1 MDTRRIRL
9 LATLAALFAA
19 FPVGAETLLE
29 VYQRSLQSDPLIRE
43 AEANRR
49 ATEEAIP
56 QARGLLLPQLSA
68 SATESRG
75 NAEGAAAFQ
84 QIGPGGEPVTIT
96 TNVEDKNIETTQW
109 QIELRQ
115 TVFRWDQFVG
125 LKQAGKQ
132 VARAEAD
139 YEAAQQDLI
148 VRVATRYFDVLAAED
163 ALEAAQVNKRA
174 IDRQL
179 EQAQQRFEVG
189 LIAITDVQ
197 EAQAAYDQ
205 AIAEEIAAKRQL
217 ASTREFLREI
227 TGEYLKDL
235 ETPGQE
241 LALES
246 PDPEDEDQWVETA
259 FEQNLALIAARL
271 NAEIA
276 SQEIDSR
283 RSGHYPTLDLVASR
297 SDFDREFERSNE
309 GGPFNDVFND
319 QTSDSIALEFRIPLF
334 SGGRTSAQVR
344 EAVHLHRAAREQLQR
359 VARETERQTRDAYL
373 GVLAEISR
381 VKALRQALSSA
392 RTALEATEAGFEV
405 GTRTTVDVLAAQQ
418 QLLSA
423 ATSYRRARYD
433 YLLNVLNLKQ
443 AAGILRIQDL
453 EEIDAILVPRS
464 EFNSN
469 RPSGVEPP
477 GERVQ

>member
-1 MDTRRIRL
+1 MDIRRSRL
-9 LATLAALFAA
+9 LLPLAVLFAA
-19 FPVGAETLLE
+19 LPAGAESLLE
-29 VYQRSLQSDPLIRE
+29 VYQRALQSDPLIRE

-49 ATEEAIP
+49 ATEEAVP

-68 SATESRG
+68 SASESRG
-75 NAEGAAAFQ
+75 TAEGASAFQ
-84 QIGPGGEPVTIT
+84 QVTPTGETIT
-96 TNVEDKNIETTQW
+96 VTSDFQDESIETTQW

-139 YEAAQQDLI
+139 FEAAQQDLI

-163 ALEAAQVNKRA
+163 ALEAAQASKRA

-217 ASTREFLREI
+217 ASSREFLREI

-235 ETPGQE
+235 ETPGQQ
-241 LALES
+241 LALET
-246 PDPEDEDQWVETA
+246 PDPAEEDDWVDTA

-283 RSGHYPTLDLVASR
+283 RSGHYPTLDLVATR

-309 GGPFNDVFND
+309 GGPFNDVFNN

-359 VARETERQTRDAYL
+359 VARETERQARDAYL

-381 VKALRQALSSA
+381 VKALRQAVSSA
-392 RTALEATEAGFEV
+392 KTALEATEAGFEV
-405 GTRTTVDVLAAQQ
+405 GTRTTVDVLDAQQ
-418 QLLSA
+418 QVFSA
-423 ATSYRRARYD
+423 RTNYRRARYD
-433 YLLNVLNLKQ
+433 YLLNVLSLKQ

-453 EEIDAILVPRS
+453 EDIDSILVPRS
-464 EFNSN
+464 EMSD
-469 RPSGVEPP
+469 
-477 GERVQ
+477 

>member
-1 MDTRRIRL
+1 MKRTMDIRRSRL
-9 LATLAALFAA
+9 LLPLAALFAA
-19 FPVGAETLLE
+19 LPAGAESLLE
-29 VYQRSLQSDPLIRE
+29 VYQRALQSDPLIRE

-49 ATEEAIP
+49 ATEEAVP

-68 SATESRG
+68 SASESRG
-75 NAEGAAAFQ
+75 TAEGASAFQ
-84 QIGPGGEPVTIT
+84 QVSPTGETIT
-96 TNVEDKNIETTQW
+96 VTSDFQDESIETTQW

-139 YEAAQQDLI
+139 FEA
-148 VRVATRYFDVLAAED
+148 
-163 ALEAAQVNKRA
+163 
-174 IDRQL
+174 
-179 EQAQQRFEVG
+179 G

-217 ASTREFLREI
+217 ASSREFLREI

-235 ETPGQE
+235 ETPVQQ
-241 LALES
+241 LALET
-246 PDPEDEDQWVETA
+246 PDPAEEDDWVDTA

-271 NAEIA
+271 SADIA
-276 SQEIDSR
+276 SQEIDAR
-283 RSGHYPTLDLVASR
+283 RSGHYPTLDLVATR

-309 GGPFNDVFND
+309 GGPFNDVFNN

-344 EAVHLHRAAREQLQR
+344 EAVHLHRAAMEQLQR
-359 VARETERQTRDAYL
+359 VARETERQARDAYL

-381 VKALRQALSSA
+381 VKALRQAVSSA
-392 RTALEATEAGFEV
+392 KTALEATEAGFEV
-405 GTRTTVDVLAAQQ
+405 GTRTTVDVLDAQQ
-418 QLLSA
+418 QVFSA
-423 ATSYRRARYD
+423 RTNYRRARYD
-433 YLLNVLNLKQ
+433 YLLNVLSLKQ

-453 EEIDAILVPRS
+453 EEIDSILVPRS
-464 EFNSN
+464 QISD
-469 RPSGVEPP
+469 
-477 GERVQ
+477 

>member
-1 MDTRRIRL
+1 MEIRRSRL
-9 LATLAALFAA
+9 LLPLATLFAALPA
-19 FPVGAETLLE
+19 GAESLLE
-29 VYQRSLQSDPLIRE
+29 VYQRALQSDPLIRE

-49 ATEEAIP
+49 ATEEAVP

-68 SATESRG
+68 SASESRG
-75 NAEGAAAFQ
+75 TAEGASAFQ
-84 QIGPGGEPVTIT
+84 QVTPTGETIT
-96 TNVEDKNIETTQW
+96 VTSDFQDESIETTQW

-139 YEAAQQDLI
+139 FEAAQQDLI
-148 VRVATRYFDVLAAED
+148 VRVANRYFEVLAAED
-163 ALEAAQVNKRA
+163 ALEAAQASKRA

-197 EAQAAYDQ
+197 EAQAAYDL

-217 ASTREFLREI
+217 ASAREFLREI

-235 ETPGQE
+235 ETPGQQ
-241 LALES
+241 LALET
-246 PDPEDEDQWVETA
+246 PDPAEEDDWVNTA

-283 RSGHYPTLDLVASR
+283 RSGHYPTLDLVATR

-309 GGPFNDVFND
+309 GGPFNDVFNN
-319 QTSDSIALEFRIPLF
+319 QTADSIALEFRIPLF

-344 EAVHLHRAAREQLQR
+344 EAVHLHRAARERLQR
-359 VARETERQTRDAYL
+359 VARETERQARDAYL

-392 RTALEATEAGFEV
+392 KTALEATEAGFEV
-405 GTRTTVDVLAAQQ
+405 GTRTTVDVLDAQQ
-418 QLLSA
+418 QVFSA
-423 ATSYRRARYD
+423 RTNYRRARYD
-433 YLLNVLNLKQ
+433 YLLNVLRLKQ

-453 EEIDAILVPRS
+453 EEIDSILVPRN
-464 EFNSN
+464 EM
-469 RPSGVEPP
+469 GD
-477 GERVQ
+477 

>member
-1 MDTRRIRL
+1 MDIRRFGL
-9 LATLAALFAA
+9 LVPLAALLAA
-19 FPVGAETLLE
+19 MPAGAESLLE
-29 VYQRSLQSDPLIRE
+29 VYQRALQSDPLIRE

-49 ATEEAIP
+49 ATEEAVP

-68 SATESRG
+68 SASESRG
-75 NAEGAAAFQ
+75 SAEGASAFQ
-84 QIGPGGEPVTIT
+84 QVAPGGETVTVT
-96 TNVEDKNIETTQW
+96 SDFEDESIETTQW

-115 TVFRWDQFVG
+115 TVFRWDQFIG

-139 YEAAQQDLI
+139 FEAAQQDLI

-163 ALEAAQVNKRA
+163 ALEAAQASKRA

-179 EQAQQRFEVG
+179 EQAKQRFEVG

-227 TGEYLKDL
+227 TGEYLQNL
-235 ETPGQE
+235 ETPGQQ

-246 PDPEDEDQWVETA
+246 PDPAQEDDWVETA
-259 FEQNLALIAARL
+259 FDQNLALIAARL

-276 SQEIDSR
+276 RQEIDSR

-344 EAVHLHRAAREQLQR
+344 EAVHLHRAAKEQLQR
-359 VARETERQTRDAYL
+359 VARETERQARDAYL

-392 RTALEATEAGFEV
+392 KTALEATQAGFEV
-405 GTRTTVDVLAAQQ
+405 GTRTTVDVLDAQQ
-418 QLLSA
+418 QVFSA
-423 ATSYRRARYD
+423 RTNYRRARYD
-433 YLLNVLNLKQ
+433 YLLNVLSLKQ

-453 EEIDAILVPRS
+453 EEIDSILVPRS
-464 EFNSN
+464 QISD
-469 RPSGVEPP
+469 
-477 GERVQ
+477 

>member
-1 MDTRRIRL
+1 MDIRRFRL
-9 LATLAALFAA
+9 LLPLAALFAA
-19 FPVGAETLLE
+19 LPAGAESLLE
-29 VYQRSLQSDPLIRE
+29 VYQRALQSDPLIRE

-49 ATEEAIP
+49 ATEEAVP

-68 SATESRG
+68 SASESRG
-75 NAEGAAAFQ
+75 TAEGASAFQ
-84 QIGPGGEPVTIT
+84 QVSPTGETIT
-96 TNVEDKNIETTQW
+96 VTSDFQDESIETTQW

-139 YEAAQQDLI
+139 FEAAQQDLI
-148 VRVATRYFDVLAAED
+148 VRVANRYFEVLAAED
-163 ALEAAQVNKRA
+163 ALEAAQASKRA

-205 AIAEEIAAKRQL
+205 AIADEIAAKRQL
-217 ASTREFLREI
+217 ASSREFLREI

-235 ETPGQE
+235 ETPGQQ
-241 LALES
+241 LTLET
-246 PDPEDEDQWVETA
+246 PDPAEEDDWVNTA

-283 RSGHYPTLDLVASR
+283 RSGHYPTLDLVATR

-309 GGPFNDVFND
+309 GGPFNDVFNN

-359 VARETERQTRDAYL
+359 VARETERQARDAYL

-392 RTALEATEAGFEV
+392 KTALEATEAGFEV
-405 GTRTTVDVLAAQQ
+405 GTRTTVDVLDAQQ
-418 QLLSA
+418 QVFSA
-423 ATSYRRARYD
+423 RTNYRRARYD
-433 YLLNVLNLKQ
+433 YLLNVLRLKQ

-453 EEIDAILVPRS
+453 EDIDAILVPRS
-464 EFNSN
+464 EM
-469 RPSGVEPP
+469 GD
-477 GERVQ
+477 

>member
-1 MDTRRIRL
+1 MDIRRFGL
-9 LATLAALFAA
+9 LVPLAALLAA
-19 FPVGAETLLE
+19 MPAGAESLLE
-29 VYQRSLQSDPLIRE
+29 VYQRALQSDPLIRE

-49 ATEEAIP
+49 ATEEAVP

-68 SATESRG
+68 SASESRG
-75 NAEGAAAFQ
+75 SAEGASAFQ
-84 QIGPGGEPVTIT
+84 QVAPGGETVTVT
-96 TNVEDKNIETTQW
+96 SDFEDESIETTQW

-115 TVFRWDQFVG
+115 TVFRWDQFIG

-139 YEAAQQDLI
+139 FEAAQQDLI

-163 ALEAAQVNKRA
+163 ALEAAQASKRA

-179 EQAQQRFEVG
+179 EQAKQRFEVG

-227 TGEYLKDL
+227 TGEYLQNL
-235 ETPGQE
+235 ETPGQQ

-246 PDPEDEDQWVETA
+246 PDPAQEDDWVETA
-259 FEQNLALIAARL
+259 FDQNLALIAARL

-276 SQEIDSR
+276 RQEIDSR

-319 QTSDSIALEFRIPLF
+319 QTSDSIALEYRIPLF

-344 EAVHLHRAAREQLQR
+344 EAVHLHRAAKEQLQR
-359 VARETERQTRDAYL
+359 VARETERQARDAYL

-392 RTALEATEAGFEV
+392 KTALEATQAGFEV
-405 GTRTTVDVLAAQQ
+405 GTRTTVDVLDAQQ
-418 QLLSA
+418 QVFSA
-423 ATSYRRARYD
+423 RTNYRRARYD
-433 YLLNVLNLKQ
+433 YLLNVLSLKQ

-453 EEIDAILVPRS
+453 EEIDSILVPRS
-464 EFNSN
+464 QISD
-469 RPSGVEPP
+469 
-477 GERVQ
+477 

>member
-1 MDTRRIRL
+1 MDIRRSRL
-9 LATLAALFAA
+9 LLPLAVLFAA
-19 FPVGAETLLE
+19 LPAGAESLLE
-29 VYQRSLQSDPLIRE
+29 VYQRALQSDPLIRE

-49 ATEEAIP
+49 ATEEAVP

-68 SATESRG
+68 SASESRG
-75 NAEGAAAFQ
+75 TAEGASAFQ
-84 QIGPGGEPVTIT
+84 QVTPTGETIT
-96 TNVEDKNIETTQW
+96 VTSDFQDESIETTQW

-139 YEAAQQDLI
+139 FEAAQQDLI

-163 ALEAAQVNKRA
+163 ALEAAQASKRA

-217 ASTREFLREI
+217 ASSREFLREI

-235 ETPGQE
+235 ETPGQQ
-241 LALES
+241 LALQT
-246 PDPEDEDQWVETA
+246 PDPAEEDDWVDTA

-283 RSGHYPTLDLVASR
+283 RSGHYPTLDLVATR

-309 GGPFNDVFND
+309 GGPFNDVFNN

-359 VARETERQTRDAYL
+359 VARETERQARDAYL

-381 VKALRQALSSA
+381 VKALRQAVSSA
-392 RTALEATEAGFEV
+392 KTALEATEAGFEV
-405 GTRTTVDVLAAQQ
+405 GTRTTVDVLDAQQ
-418 QLLSA
+418 QVFSA
-423 ATSYRRARYD
+423 RTNYRRARYD
-433 YLLNVLNLKQ
+433 YLLNVLSLKQ

-453 EEIDAILVPRS
+453 EDIDSILVPRS
-464 EFNSN
+464 EMSD
-469 RPSGVEPP
+469 
-477 GERVQ
+477 

>member
-1 MDTRRIRL
+1 MKRTMDIRRSRL
-9 LATLAALFAA
+9 LLPLAALFAA
-19 FPVGAETLLE
+19 LPAGAEFLLE
-29 VYQRSLQSDPLIRE
+29 VYQRALQSDPLIRE

-49 ATEEAIP
+49 ATEEAVP

-68 SATESRG
+68 SASESRG
-75 NAEGAAAFQ
+75 TAEGASAFQ
-84 QIGPGGEPVTIT
+84 QVTPTGETIT
-96 TNVEDKNIETTQW
+96 VTSDFQDESIETTLW

-132 VARAEAD
+132 VARAEANF
-139 YEAAQQDLI
+139 EAAQQDLI
-148 VRVATRYFDVLAAED
+148 LRVTNRYFEVLAAED
-163 ALEAAQVNKRA
+163 ALEAAQASKRA

-179 EQAQQRFEVG
+179 EQAKQRFEVG

-227 TGEYLKDL
+227 TGEYLQNL
-235 ETPGQE
+235 ETPGQQ

-246 PDPEDEDQWVETA
+246 PDPAQEDDWVETA
-259 FEQNLALIAARL
+259 FDQNLALIAARL

-276 SQEIDSR
+276 RQEIDSR

-309 GGPFNDVFND
+309 GGPFNDVFNN
-319 QTSDSIALEFRIPLF
+319 QTSDSIALF

-359 VARETERQTRDAYL
+359 VARETERQARDAYL

-381 VKALRQALSSA
+381 VKALRQALSSSK
-392 RTALEATEAGFEV
+392 TALEATQAGFEV
-405 GTRTTVDVLAAQQ
+405 GTRTTVDVLDAQQ
-418 QLLSA
+418 QVFTA
-423 ATSYRRARYD
+423 RTNYRRARYD
-433 YLLNVLNLKQ
+433 YLLNVLRLKQ

-453 EEIDAILVPRS
+453 EDIDSILVPRS
-464 EFNSN
+464 EM
-469 RPSGVEPP
+469 GD
-477 GERVQ
+477 

>member
-1 MDTRRIRL
+1 MDIRRSRL
-9 LATLAALFAA
+9 LVPLVALLAALPA
-19 FPVGAETLLE
+19 GAESLLE
-29 VYQRSLQSDPLIRE
+29 VYQRALQSDPLIRE

-49 ATEEAIP
+49 ATEEAVP
-56 QARGLLLPQLSA
+56 QARGLLLPQLAASA
-68 SATESRG
+68 SESRG
-75 NAEGAAAFQ
+75 TAEGASAFQ
-84 QIGPGGEPVTIT
+84 QVSPTGETIT
-96 TNVEDKNIETTQW
+96 VTSEFQDESIATTQW

-139 YEAAQQDLI
+139 FEAAQQDLI
-148 VRVATRYFDVLAAED
+148 IRVATRYFEVLATED
-163 ALEAAQVNKRA
+163 ALEAAQASKRA

-217 ASTREFLREI
+217 ASAREFLREI

-235 ETPGQE
+235 ETPGQQ
-241 LALES
+241 LALET
-246 PDPEDEDQWVETA
+246 PDPAQEDDWVDTA
-259 FEQNLALIAARL
+259 FDQNLALIAARL

-283 RSGHYPTLDLVASR
+283 RSGHYPTLDLVATR

-359 VARETERQTRDAYL
+359 VARETERQARDAYL

-392 RTALEATEAGFEV
+392 KTALEATEAGFEV
-405 GTRTTVDVLAAQQ
+405 GTRTTVDVLDAQQ
-418 QLLSA
+418 QVFSA
-423 ATSYRRARYD
+423 RTNYRRARYD
-433 YLLNVLNLKQ
+433 YLLNVLRLKQ

-453 EEIDAILVPRS
+453 EDIDSILVPRS
-464 EFNSN
+464 EM
-469 RPSGVEPP
+469 GD
-477 GERVQ
+477 

>member
-1 MDTRRIRL
+1 MDIRRSRL
-9 LATLAALFAA
+9 LLPLATLFAALPA
-19 FPVGAETLLE
+19 GAESLLE
-29 VYQRSLQSDPLIRE
+29 VYQRALQSDPLIRE

-49 ATEEAIP
+49 ATEEAVP

-68 SATESRG
+68 SASESRG
-75 NAEGAAAFQ
+75 TAEGASAFQ
-84 QIGPGGEPVTIT
+84 QVTPTGETIT
-96 TNVEDKNIETTQW
+96 VTSDFQDESIETTQW

-139 YEAAQQDLI
+139 FEAAQQDLI
-148 VRVATRYFDVLAAED
+148 VRVANRYFEVLAAED
-163 ALEAAQVNKRA
+163 ALEAAQASKRA

-197 EAQAAYDQ
+197 EAQAAYDL

-217 ASTREFLREI
+217 ASAREFLREI

-235 ETPGQE
+235 ETPGQQ
-241 LALES
+241 LALET
-246 PDPEDEDQWVETA
+246 PDPAEEDDWVNTA

-283 RSGHYPTLDLVASR
+283 RSGHYPTLDLVATR

-309 GGPFNDVFND
+309 GGPFNDVFNN
-319 QTSDSIALEFRIPLF
+319 QTADSIALEFRIPLF

-344 EAVHLHRAAREQLQR
+344 EAVHLHRAARERLQR
-359 VARETERQTRDAYL
+359 VARETERQARDAYL

-392 RTALEATEAGFEV
+392 KTALEATEAGFEV
-405 GTRTTVDVLAAQQ
+405 GTRTTVDVLDAQQ
-418 QLLSA
+418 QVFSA
-423 ATSYRRARYD
+423 RTNYRRARYD
-433 YLLNVLNLKQ
+433 YLLNVLRLKQ

-453 EEIDAILVPRS
+453 EEIDSILVPRN
-464 EFNSN
+464 EM
-469 RPSGVEPP
+469 GD
-477 GERVQ
+477 

>member
-1 MDTRRIRL
+1 MEICRVGL
-9 LATLAALFAA
+9 LVPLAALFTAA
-19 FPVGAETLLE
+19 PAGAESLLE
-29 VYQRSLQSDPLIRE
+29 VYQRALQSDPLIRE

-49 ATEEAIP
+49 ATEEAVP

-68 SATESRG
+68 SASESRG
-75 NAEGAAAFQ
+75 TAEGASAFQ
-84 QIGPGGEPVTIT
+84 QVTPDGETIT
-96 TNVEDKNIETTQW
+96 VTSDFEDESIETTQW

-125 LKQAGKQ
+125 LQQAGKR

-139 YEAAQQDLI
+139 FEAAQQDLI
-148 VRVATRYFDVLAAED
+148 IRVANRYFEVLAAED
-163 ALEAAQVNKRA
+163 TLEAAQASKRA

-179 EQAQQRFEVG
+179 EQAKQRFEVG

-217 ASTREFLREI
+217 ARAREFLREI
-227 TGEYLKDL
+227 TGEYLENL
-235 ETPGQE
+235 ETPGEE
-241 LALES
+241 LTLES
-246 PDPEDEDQWVETA
+246 PDPASENQWVETA
-259 FEQNLALIAARL
+259 LDQNLALVAARL

-276 SQEIDSR
+276 SKEIDAR
-283 RSGHYPTLDLVASR
+283 RSDHYPTLDLVATR

-309 GGPFNDVFND
+309 GGPFNDVFNN

-334 SGGRTSAQVR
+334 SGGRTSAEVR

-359 VARETERQTRDAYL
+359 VARETEREARDAYL
-373 GVLAEISR
+373 GVVAEISR

-392 RTALEATEAGFEV
+392 QTALEATEAGFEV
-405 GTRTTVDVLAAQQ
+405 GTRTTVDVLNAQQ

-423 ATSYRRARYD
+423 ATNYRRARYD
-433 YLLNVLNLKQ
+433 YLLNVLRLKQ

-453 EEIDAILVPRS
+453 EEVDEILVPRP
-464 EFNSN
+464 
-469 RPSGVEPP
+469 PS
-477 GERVQ
+477 RSIS